1 MTSPSHPSTGR
12 VILVGAGPGDP
23 RLLTLAAV
31 DALAAADVV
40 FVDRLVNPVVLEHA
54 QQAEI
59 IQVGK
64 TPYHP
69 GGHSVTQHDINE
81 RIVEAAGEG
90 KTVARL
96 KGGDPFLFGRGGE
109 EALAC
114 QSAGI
119 PVAIIPGIS
128 SALVVPAS
136 VGIPVT
142 HRGVAQ
148 AVTIVTGHSA
158 DADPDWQALA
168 RSAETLV
175 ILMGVKRSAEIAQ
188 TLLTEGLS
196 PSTPICAISQGTHAT
211 QTVVNGDLQQMADS
225 LVSNRVS
232 APAIIVVGDV
242 SRLTLATLETPAKEF
257 PHD

>member
-1 MTSPSHPSTGR
+1 MTSPSHSSTGR
-12 VILVGAGPGDP
+12 VILIGAGPGDP

-31 DALAAADVV
+31 DALAIADVV
-40 FVDRLVNPVVLEHA
+40 FVDRLVSPAVLEHA
-54 QQAEI
+54 PQAEI

-64 TPYHP
+64 TPYRR
-69 GGHSVTQHDINE
+69 GGHSVTQHDINVL
-81 RIVEAAGEG
+81 IVKAAKEG

-114 QSAGI
+114 QAAGI
-119 PVAIIPGIS
+119 PVTVIPGIS
-128 SALVVPAS
+128 SALAVPAS

>member
-12 VILVGAGPGDP
+12 VILVGAGPGDL

-64 TPYHP
+64 TPY
-69 GGHSVTQHDINE
+69 
-81 RIVEAAGEG
+81 
-90 KTVARL
+90 ARL

-188 TLLTEGLS
+188 ALLAAGRAE
-196 PSTPICAISQGTHAT
+196 STPICAISQGTHTT
-211 QTVVNGDLQQMADS
+211 QAVVNGDLEQMADS

-232 APAIIVVGDV
+232 VPAIIVVGDV
-242 SRLTLATLETPAKEF
+242 SRLTLDTLETPVKEF